1 MVKNAVL
8 RTPRGVFPR
17 PSKGEGRG
25 GERRGRDEGNGEGK
39 RGGRVK
45 DGKGGKGKGRG
56 REERE
61 GRRAGRGW
69 PLQHHSSPMLTL
81 NACVASFDELM

>member
-25 GERRGRDEGNGEGK
+25 GERGRDEGNGEGK

-81 NACVASFDELM
+81 S